1 MKIIKYNNK
10 WVPIGEDGKEVLP
23 SKSFNKKFPI
33 DMTFAFK
40 TFFRRYRIRFVQ
52 HKDVAKDEIKV
63 FTLGLYKKWLFWKY
77 KTTNSGGKMSKD
89 IIDER
94 NTLKIT
100 DAEKIYGINFK
111 NFKK

>member
-1 MKIIKYNNK
+1 MKIKYSKK
-10 WVPIGEDGKEVLP
+10 WKPINEKGEISTKD
-23 SKSFNKKFPI
+23 FNKRFPI
-33 DMTFAFK
+33 DITFSF
-40 TFFRRYRIRFVQ
+40 TTWFRKYRIRFVQ

-63 FTLGLYKKWLFWKY
+63 FTLGLYKKWMFWKY